1 MKNKF
6 KSVITVLVVTTMC
19 LMFTS
24 FSPSLDGRAVVVEKG
39 VFPQGLFAKTVGY
52 LPGDVIK
59 VSNVAGNANVEILVI
74 GALDPS
80 EGVAIMLSPEAAAAL
95 GIEKNSNNI
104 VKITKR
110 SGQDER
116 VYGNAMISSSPAGTK
131 DVDGAL
137 ADSIV
142 ENEESF
148 EDISSSKT
156 EEENTAT
163 VPEANDEVSQE
174 VEGAPSKIDAEDE
187 SMPEE
192 NQEEFGEEEKS
203 ESEDV
208 ADSESENIPEHVEE
222 EVEQEVE
229 PESEPVEND
238 DFAEEQIEPE
248 EAENEVEP
256 QSESEENS
264 EAPTEEFYED
274 EVPPENPVDEESV
287 EEEELPAVTEE
298 KAPEEVP
305 PEEEADEEY
314 DAIVLVPADEMPP
327 TEEENPEV
335 ENPVEENEDA
345 EESASEEQI
354 PDEDV
359 FAENDE
365 LQEYEPIVIAPSEEE
380 NQVAEQAPESEETE
394 VHPAFTEQPISSY
407 EKYIVGNIDNLES
420 GKYYIQI
427 ATLTIDKNIME
438 IVDKYANN
446 YPVSIVKMSGGI
458 KKQIFIGPLSIDE
471 YAVVLERFKSYG
483 YKDAFVRKIK

>member
-148 EDISSSKT
+148 EDVSSSKT
-156 EEENTAT
+156 EEENTAS
-163 VPEANDEVSQE
+163 VPEANDEASHE
-174 VEGAPSKIDAEDE
+174 VEVAPSKIDAEDE

-203 ESEDV
+203 EPEE
-208 ADSESENIPEHVEE
+208 AANSESENTPEHVEE

-238 DFAEEQIEPE
+238 DFEEEQIEPD
-248 EAENEVEP
+248 EAANEVEP
-256 QSESEENS
+256 QSESKENA
-264 EAPTEEFYED
+264 ETPTEEFYED

-305 PEEEADEEY
+305 PEEADEEY

-327 TEEENPEV
+327 TEEETPEV
-335 ENPVEENEDA
+335 ENPAEENEDT

-354 PDEDV
+354 PDEDI
-359 FAENDE
+359 FEENEE

-394 VHPAFTEQPISSY
+394 VPPAFTEQPISSY
-407 EKYIVGNIDNLES
+407 EKYVVGNIDNLES

-446 YPVSIVKMSGGI
+446 YPVSIVKMSSGI

>member
-148 EDISSSKT
+148 EDVSSSKT
-156 EEENTAT
+156 EEENTAS
-163 VPEANDEVSQE
+163 VPEANDEVSHE

-203 ESEDV
+203 EPED
-208 ADSESENIPEHVEE
+208 AANSESENTPEHVEE

-256 QSESEENS
+256 QSESKENA
-264 EAPTEEFYED
+264 ETPTEEFYED

-327 TEEENPEV
+327 TEEETPEV
-335 ENPVEENEDA
+335 ENPAEENEDA

-359 FAENDE
+359 FEENEE

-394 VHPAFTEQPISSY
+394 VPPAFTEQPISSY
-407 EKYIVGNIDNLES
+407 EKYVVGNIDNLES

-446 YPVSIVKMSGGI
+446 YPVSIVKMSSGI